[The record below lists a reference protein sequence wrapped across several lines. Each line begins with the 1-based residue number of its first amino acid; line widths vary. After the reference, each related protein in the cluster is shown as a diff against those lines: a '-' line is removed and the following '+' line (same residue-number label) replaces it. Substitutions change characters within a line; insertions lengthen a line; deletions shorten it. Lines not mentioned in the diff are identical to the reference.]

1 VSTGASKDAGS
12 QRVLRLLV
20 VDDEIDILTVIKEML
35 KIYKPAIQADTFR
48 DPERALKHF
57 RDKQEGYYSAVLT
70 DVRMPRMSGFAFA
83 REIRSLSHKVNIIM
97 MSAFEMNKNE
107 FNSKWPTLDI
117 AEFLP
122 KPFTVNQLISIVTKY
137 MDLTSNN
144 DNLPSTGRDD
154 G

>member
-1 VSTGASKDAGS
+1 M
-12 QRVLRLLV
+12 LRILA
-20 VDDEIDILTVIKEML
+20 VDDEVDILTVIKEML
-35 KIYKPAIQADTFR
+35 KTYSPLVQADTFR

-57 RDKQEGYYSAVLT
+57 RDKQEGYYSVVLT

-83 REIRSLSHKVNIIM
+83 GEIRNLSHKVSIIM

-107 FNSKWPTLDI
+107 IHSKWPTLDI

-137 MDLTSNN
+137 MDLTRNN
-144 DNLPSTGRDD
+144 GNRSSTGRDY